1 MWGTGLVGP
10 GPGGEG
16 WGHRQ
21 EVGDTGLGGGLWL
34 EGEDG
39 GGRRQGYR
47 QGLVSAVVQAPCPRL
62 PRLWLSLFLR
72 AGGSVSEKEK
82 QSLRVS
88 GFLRTVS
95 TSSQN
100 YLLQTHPRAP
110 A

>member
-1 MWGTGLVGP
+1 MGP

-16 WGHRQ
+16 WGPPGDRQ
-21 EVGDTGLGGGLWL
+21 QVGDNGLGGGLWL

-39 GGRRQGYR
+39 GDWRQGYC
-47 QGLVSAVVQAPCPRL
+47 QGLVSAVVQAPCRRM
-62 PRLWLSLFLR
+62 PRLWLSRLP
-72 AGGSVSEKEK
+72 AGGGSVSEKEK

-95 TSSQN
+95 ISSLN

>member
-1 MWGTGLVGP
+1 M
-10 GPGGEG
+10 
-16 WGHRQ
+16 
-21 EVGDTGLGGGLWL
+21 GDTGRRWETLAWVGGCGWR
-34 EGEDG
+34 GKMG

-47 QGLVSAVVQAPCPRL
+47 QGLVSAVVQAPCLQL
-62 PRLWLSLFLR
+62 PRLWLSRLSVG
-72 AGGSVSEKEK
+72 GGSVSEKEK